1 MNKLL
6 IPCTVAGLAVAVLAP
21 TVAASQDLLV
31 TRSAEGYTRDTENAA
46 GVKSPFLEESEVSRA
61 TVKTRPKGFG
71 DSRVASH
78 GGGDFW
84 VYDAAADASFDYD
97 GDGYFHYLSVRF
109 DVDTYYE
116 SAYVYAMLFLSADG
130 ETWEHYATTSDFLV
144 EGTTSL
150 DEYEIETELV
160 SGYPPGL
167 YDVLIE
173 IYDADFA
180 EYVDEFG
187 PAQSSALA
195 LLPLEDTTYDSADV
209 TITVTEEHGGG
220 AASWWL
226 LGMLGLGALWRR
238 RWAAIRQAS

>member
-6 IPCTVAGLAVAVLAP
+6 ISSTVVALAVAGFAP
-21 TVAASQDLLV
+21 RPAASQDLLV
-31 TRSAEGYTRDTENAA
+31 TRSAEGYTRDSASGA

-71 DSRVASH
+71 DSRVAAN

-109 DVDTYYE
+109 DVDTYFE

-130 ETWEHYATTSDFLV
+130 ENWEHYATTSDFLV
-144 EGTTSL
+144 EGTTAL
-150 DEYEIETELV
+150 DEYEVETELV

-167 YDVLIE
+167 YDVLVE

-195 LLPLEDTTYDSADV
+195 LLPLEDTTYDGVEV
-209 TITVTEEHGGG
+209 TITEEHGGG

-226 LGMLGLGALWRR
+226 LGMLGLAVAARR
-238 RWAAIRQAS
+238 RCALPT